1 MRRDRWN
8 RWAGVAL
15 CCVTALGMSA
25 CGGSGGDSGGG
36 GSDGGDSSPIKIGVI
51 NPFSGDFAVYGEEVT
66 RGYELAVQ
74 EANDAGGVNGRQVEL
89 LRGDATTADQAID
102 AANRLGT
109 RENVDAFIGT
119 YISAAASAAS
129 DVAARQGKL
138 YWETNGV
145 ADDLTERGLENYLR
159 FGFRATDFA
168 NVSVEGLAAIAEAL
182 GKPVTQLRVYIEHED
197 SIYGSSVAKQQQV
210 DLKKQG
216 IPIVG
221 VGKHAA
227 AATDLTDS
235 VMKAKN
241 AKPDVL
247 LSTGYVPDT
256 NLLLRTARSQGFH
269 PPATLLVGT
278 GDTNDTLESI
288 GAKNLAGTLVTA
300 YPGADVSEAYAPGAD
315 KFLAAYKA
323 KYKSDPRAPQSLT
336 AYAGAQSLLKM
347 IGEAKGTAV
356 EDVRKVAM
364 AADVPF
370 NSLPNGFGIKFD
382 EKGQNQLARP
392 VIVQWRGDGKKV
404 TVFPAEA
411 AGDNAIEGLGG
422 H

>member
-1 MRRDRWN
+1 M
-8 RWAGVAL
+8 
-15 CCVTALGMSA
+15 
-25 CGGSGGDSGGG
+25 
-36 GSDGGDSSPIKIGVI
+36 
-51 NPFSGDFAVYGEEVT
+51 
-66 RGYELAVQ
+66 
-74 EANDAGGVNGRQVEL
+74 
-89 LRGDATTADQAID
+89 
-102 AANRLGT
+102 
-109 RENVDAFIGT
+109 GT

-129 DVAARQGKL
+129 DVAARQNKL

-168 NVSVEGLAAIAEAL
+168 NVSVEGLSAIAKAL
-182 GKPVTQLRVYIEHED
+182 DKPVTQLRVYIEHED

-288 GAKNLAGTLVTA
+288 GAKNLAGTMVTA
-300 YPGADVSEAYAPGAD
+300 YPGADVSEEYAPGAD
-315 KFLAAYKA
+315 TFLAAYKA
-323 KYKSDPRAPQSLT
+323 KYKTEPRAPQSLT

-347 IGEAKGTAV
+347 IGEAKSTAV

-364 AADVPF
+364 ATDVPF

-404 TVFPAEA
+404 TVFPEA
-411 AGDNAIEGLGG
+411 AAGENTIEGLGG
-422 H
+422 K